1 MNIRFPWRIAFL
13 WALTAGAALA
23 TDAAPQLPPVAN
35 PNPSPLV
42 TQPAPPPVVAFE
54 KLITFLPEPPAGW
67 TAEKPSGSTNDIE
80 VFKLSTASRT
90 YQKGDD
96 DDTPVTTVTILDAG
110 GHQGYFD
117 ITTKAWQ
124 TDSQTPEGYDKAVE
138 IDGMRGFE
146 HSNIAA
152 KSSSLSIVVGKRYFI
167 QIDVTNQ
174 DPRELREWLKK
185 IDLKKLAEL
194 K

>member
-1 MNIRFPWRIAFL
+1 MDIRFLWRTSTVLLLI
-13 WALTAGAALA
+13 AGAGFANEA
-23 TDAAPQLPPVAN
+23 TPKPPV
-35 PNPSPLV
+35 V
-42 TQPAPPPVVAFE
+42 ETPAPISRPAAPPVVAFE
-54 KLITFLPEPPAGW
+54 RLIAFLPEPPAGW

-80 VFKLSTASRT
+80 VFKLSNATRT
-90 YQKGDD
+90 YQKGDED
-96 DDTPVTTVTILDAG
+96 EPPVTTVTILDAG

-124 TDSQTPEGYDKAVE
+124 TSSETPDGYDKPVE

-146 HSNIAA
+146 HSSISA
-152 KSSSLSIVVGKRYFI
+152 KSSSLWVVVGNRYFV
-167 QIDVTNQ
+167 QIEVTNQ
-174 DPRELREWLKK
+174 EPRELREWLKK